1 METGKKQDN
10 DINNAKS
17 AALNFNGTLAR
28 PPWFYRQWMLAG
40 NPAYFFQRLANDYGD
55 FLHYRGL
62 FNFYQVN
69 HPALVKQILMETN
82 KSFDKRNVIYKRFA
96 NVFGDGLVISEGDKW
111 KRHRKLVQ
119 PMFGPVTVRKFFDGM
134 VSATVEAADRWQVE
148 YPAGTSFDIA
158 TEMDQLTLRIA
169 GETFFSSGFE
179 SDSNRISRWNQTIN
193 EYTAKPPLPIVR
205 SIWFPSAIN
214 RRLKSTLAEFH
225 QFIGDMIE
233 SRRSGGPQN
242 DLLSILLS
250 ATHDDGTGL
259 TDEELKEEVLGMIL
273 GGHETSSSA
282 LAWIWYELHRH
293 PDVRQKINAELETVL
308 GGELPSLES
317 VAALKYVRMVIEECL
332 RLHPPFW
339 FENRNAM
346 CDVELGGHV
355 IPKGSMVL
363 FSRHALHRHSEFWE
377 DPERFDPQRQDPDNL
392 ENERTTYA
400 QVPFG
405 GGPRICMG
413 IHFAMLELVVIVAT
427 LCQRFNIVLA
437 KDDRHEMDAKMTMF
451 PKHGVRVVLEERASL
466 G

>member
-1 METGKKQDN
+1 METRKNLSD
-10 DINNAKS
+10 DIGEAKS
-17 AALNFNGTLAR
+17 AAMNFTGTLAR

-40 NPAYFFQRLANDYGD
+40 NPAHFFQRLATDFGD

-69 HPALVKQILMETN
+69 HPALVKQILMQTH
-82 KSFDKRNVIYKRFA
+82 KSFDKRNVIYKRFG
-96 NVFGDGLVISEGDKW
+96 NVFGDGLVSSEGDKW
-111 KRHRKLVQ
+111 KRHRKLMQ

-134 VSATVEAADRWQVE
+134 VAATTETADRWQVS
-148 YPAGTSFDIA
+148 YPNGTAFDIA
-158 TEMDQLTLRIA
+158 GEMDQLTLRIA
-169 GETFFSSGFE
+169 GETFFSSGFQ
-179 SDSNRISRWNQTIN
+179 SDSDRISRWNQTIN
-193 EYTAKPPLPIVR
+193 EYIAKPPLPIIR

-233 SRRSGGPQN
+233 SRRSAGPQN

-250 ATHDDGTGL
+250 ATHDDGTSL
-259 TDEELKEEVLGMIL
+259 TDDELKEEVLGMIL
-273 GGHETSSSA
+273 AGHETSSSA

-293 PDVRQKINAELETVL
+293 PEVRQKINDELETVL
-308 GGELPSLES
+308 GGELPTIQS
-317 VAALKYVRMVIEECL
+317 VAGLKYTRMVIEECL

-363 FSRHALHRHSEFWE
+363 FSRHALHRHPEFWE
-377 DPERFDPQRQDPDNL
+377 APDRFDPQRQDPENL

-405 GGPRICMG
+405 GGPRICIG
-413 IHFAMLELVVIVAT
+413 LHFAMLELIVIVAII
-427 LCQRFNIVLA
+427 CQRFNVTLA
-437 KDDRHEMDAKMTMF
+437 TENRHEMDAKMTMF
-451 PKHGVRVVLEERASL
+451 PKHGVKVVLDRRDV
-466 G
+466 